1 MGKKRRPTY
10 KNTFSSQRSFK
21 LDTVTG
27 QGKMVLVR
35 EKSRKSQGIL
45 ISHVCGNPG
54 RGFELRPG
62 SMTFLACLHKLS
74 LTGS

>member
-1 MGKKRRPTY
+1 MGGKRLANMGKKRRPTY

-35 EKSRKSQGIL
+35 EKS
-45 ISHVCGNPG
+45 HVCGNPG